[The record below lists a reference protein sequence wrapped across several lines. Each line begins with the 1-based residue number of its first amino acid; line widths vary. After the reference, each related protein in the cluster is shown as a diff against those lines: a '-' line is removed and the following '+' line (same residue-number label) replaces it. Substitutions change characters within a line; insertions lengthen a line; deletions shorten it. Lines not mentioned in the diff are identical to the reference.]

1 MAFVVTITTTKGNV
15 DDPDWGTWISSLD
28 EDYLS
33 NEYPDLAGIT
43 PQQYCNS
50 FQTDV
55 VEDVSEGFVS
65 EENSFN
71 PDTGVSVFVST
82 WESEAAWKNSLVR
95 QNIAKPTNTLTGNI
109 NANIDSPVV
118 TGISTKFL
126 TEIDP
131 GDTVRGPLNGNVEVL
146 GTVASV
152 ETDTQLTLVA
162 NANFSVIDRR
172 YSVFNQSSDFSESA
186 MQWLGRQYIN
196 LYPSTME
203 TTYANV

>member
-33 NEYPDLAGIT
+33 NKYPDLAGIT
-43 PQQYCNS
+43 PQQYCDS

-65 EENSFN
+65 EENSYN

-82 WESEAAWKNSLVR
+82 WENEDAWKNSLAR
-95 QNIAKPTNTLTGNI
+95 QNVLKTQNSLTGNI
-109 NANIDSPVV
+109 NANINSPVV
-118 TGISTKFL
+118 MGISTKFL
-126 TEIDP
+126 TEIDL
-131 GDTVRGPLNGNVEVL
+131 GDIVRGPLSGNVEVL

-152 ETDTQLTLVA
+152 ETDTQLTLEA

-172 YSVFNQSSDFSESA
+172 YSAGPGSSSPESA
-186 MQWLGRQYIN
+186 MQWLGQQYMG
-196 LYPSTME
+196 LYSQTVE

>member
-1 MAFVVTITTTKGNV
+1 MAFVVTTTTTKGNV

-43 PQQYCNS
+43 PQQYCDS

-55 VEDVSEGFVS
+55 VEDISEGFVS
-65 EENSFN
+65 EENSYD
-71 PDTGVSVFVST
+71 PDTGVSVLTTT
-82 WESEAAWKNSLVR
+82 WESESAWKNSLVR
-95 QNIAKPTNTLTGNI
+95 QNVLKPQNALTGNI
-109 NANIDSPVV
+109 NASTDSATV

-131 GDTVRGPLNGNVEVL
+131 GDVVRGPLSGNVEVL

-152 ETDTQLTLVA
+152 ETDTQLTLAA

-172 YSVFNQSSDFSESA
+172 YSAGHGGSSSESA
-186 MQWLGRQYIN
+186 MQWLGHQYMG
-196 LYPSTME
+196 LYSQTVE